1 MKLKEL
7 RKENHLTQ
15 NDVAKI
21 LNVNQRT
28 YSGYELGLSEP
39 NIQSLI
45 KLAELYHVSL
55 DELLGRDCNII
66 NLNALEEET
75 STLIKKII
83 NMNKIQKL
91 QTINFVNSL
100 TMFD

>member
-15 NDVAKI
+15 NDVAKV

-55 DELLGRDCNII
+55 DELLGRDCDII
-66 NLNALEEET
+66 NLNALEEDT
-75 STLIKKII
+75 SSLIKKII

>member
-1 MKLKEL
+1 MKLKKL

-15 NDVAKI
+15 NDVAKV

-55 DELLGRDCNII
+55 DELLGRDCDII
-66 NLNALEEET
+66 NLNALEEDT
-75 STLIKKII
+75 SSLIKKII